1 RVSIKIRVGVKGVT
15 HLKKGKVEAKEEPIK
30 TKYPREVL
38 SVVARRIE
46 EVKELVPRRLP
57 DGGYTYQEMEELD
70 LKVDQR
76 KLLEYMTEN
85 SYLEKKPAE
94 TMLVCPNCHEVNI
107 VPIFKCRSCNSLSM
121 RRERLIEHKAGG
133 HIHPESSF
141 KPQEDRITCPSCG
154 KALKADEWRTLGA
167 WFVCSECG
175 ERQAQITSEFKCL
188 KDDTNFTPVMGEFV
202 TLYKYTL
209 TEKAKSLLGFDEST
223 VTDNVIQV
231 LEEKGE
237 VERRFSIKGKS
248 GVEHVFD
255 ISCISGGKRLLI
267 DVAFSSQPIDD
278 SVVLASFAKTFE
290 VKDED
295 YLLIV
300 WPGLSESAQ
309 DLVKFYKIKMIQA
322 TNLNDLR
329 SELKEFIAKQ
339 K

>member
-1 RVSIKIRVGVKGVT
+1 MKD
-15 HLKKGKVEAKEEPIK
+15 GKVEVKEEPIRAE
-30 TKYPREVL
+30 YPREIL
-38 SVVARRIE
+38 SLVVRRIE
-46 EVKELVPRRLP
+46 EVHELVPKRLP
-57 DGGYTYQEMEELD
+57 DGGYTYQELEELD

-94 TMLVCPNCHEVNI
+94 TMLACFNCHEVNI

-141 KPQEDRITCPSCG
+141 TPQHDKKIICPSCSR
-154 KALKADEWRTLGA
+154 ALKAGEWRTLGA

-175 ERQAQITSEFKCL
+175 ERQAQINSEFKCL
-188 KDDTNFTPVMGEFV
+188 NDNTTFTPVMGEFI

-209 TEKAKSLLGFDEST
+209 TEKSKSLLGFDESS
-223 VTDNVIQV
+223 VIDNVVQM
-231 LEEKGE
+231 LEEDGK
-237 VERRFSIKGKS
+237 VERHFSIKGKS

-255 ISCISGGKRLLI
+255 ISCICGGKRLLI

-278 SVVLASFAKTFE
+278 PVVLASFAKTFE

-300 WPGLSESAQ
+300 WPGLSDSARN
-309 DLVKFYKIKMIQA
+309 LANFYKIKMIQA
-322 TNLNDLR
+322 TNLSDLR
-329 SELKEFIAKQ
+329 SELKEFMTKHL